1 MSGRPY
7 RGVFTIPVTPFAESG
22 ELDLTSLEE
31 VVRYCIAAGA
41 HGLVAPVNASE
52 FSTLSDA
59 ERNLV
64 VETIAQANDG
74 ALPFVASASAVSA
87 EVAVGFAR
95 HAADSGADALIA
107 MPPYVR
113 RATADE
119 IFHYFERMASAT
131 ELPIFIQNHE
141 IAGAIAPALL
151 GRMAREIPNILYIK
165 EEVPPFTHSVSASI
179 EACGDQIEGVFGGAA
194 GKFILEE
201 FRRGAVGTMPACDI
215 TEAHVAVWDALE
227 GGDESAARSLMS
239 RLLPLLNF
247 ESLHSMVAYK
257 EIMKRRG
264 FIRSAYVRAA
274 VTNPL
279 DDYDHTELDILLGDI
294 ADLLLH

>member
-1 MSGRPY
+1 MSERPY
-7 RGVFTIPVTPFAESG
+7 RGVFTIPVTPFADDG
-22 ELDLTSLEE
+22 ELDLPGLEKT
-31 VVRYCIAAGA
+31 VRYCIDAGA

-59 ERNLV
+59 ERRLV
-64 VETIAQANDG
+64 VETVAKTNDG

-87 EVAVGFAR
+87 EVAATFAR

-119 IFHYFERMASAT
+119 IFAYFERLASAAD
-131 ELPIFIQNHE
+131 LPVFIQNHE

-165 EEVPPFTHSVSASI
+165 EEVPPFTHSVTASI
-179 EACGDQIEGVFGGAA
+179 EACGDHIEGVFGGAA

-227 GGDESAARSLMS
+227 SGDERAARDLMS

-264 FIRSAYVRAA
+264 FIRSDYVRAA

-279 DDYDHTELDILLGDI
+279 DEFDRAELDIILGDI
-294 ADLLLH
+294 TDLLIH